1 MCVTACMSICVC
13 LLYVCVCV
21 RVSSVCVRLCVCVR
35 GSVRIRIETRMDA
48 VSVTHRNTLQH
59 TATHCATLRHTAK
72 HCNTLRHT
80 VVERKMQRLGWR
92 VGRRGSV
99 CSFSIVTH
107 RNKLQHTATHCQTM
121 HHTAIHQKTLQHTR
135 LLRIVS
141 DFT

>member
-80 VVERKMQRLGWR
+80 VIERKMQRLGWR

-121 HHTAIHQKTLQHTR
+121 HHTAIHQNTLQHTR